1 MAILLFTFWASEKL
15 PSTLFFFPNSV
26 DSPEEFLFMISVKFY
41 RAHLHHFLSALALI
55 AKLLIYLKWKK
66 ESRRKEKQASVGV
79 GQCFPNVLSP
89 CVRVRLVH
97 WHIPQTCSNL
107 WGRAVGV
114 HSPSRGNTRG
124 TRENTTHP
132 SNYPIGDTS
141 PAILFPRISACCS
154 FYSTF
159 WKLRMSWKAAPWCWT
174 PDILE
179 ELWRLCRGCNYKNHN
194 RRCPACLAAL
204 LLRLGNVGLSKP
216 EKWFKLRG
224 CAFKPQWLFLQNA
237 AAWAQI
243 F

>member
-66 ESRRKEKQASVGV
+66 ESRRKEKQASVGA

-97 WHIPQTCSNL
+97 WRIPQTCSNL

-114 HSPSRGNTRG
+114 HSLSRGNTRG
-124 TRENTTHP
+124 NQGENHAPQQLPYRRHVP
-132 SNYPIGDTS
+132 SDFFSQDIS
-141 PAILFPRISACCS
+141 MLLIL
-154 FYSTF
+154 
-159 WKLRMSWKAAPWCWT
+159 LH
-174 PDILE
+174 ILKTAYVLE
-179 ELWRLCRGCNYKNHN
+179 SSSLVLDSGHSGGALMALQRL
-194 RRCPACLAAL
+194 
-204 LLRLGNVGLSKP
+204 
-216 EKWFKLRG
+216 
-224 CAFKPQWLFLQNA
+224 QLQEP
-237 AAWAQI
+237 
-243 F
+243 